1 MLKPLAYFY
10 LHDSENLW
18 QLQVIP
24 VGIGFDLPIS
34 HYLQTLQDA
43 AEAYFYLGW
52 SVIPLLGDRNAS
64 RPKAAAVT
72 WAGYQHCRASLQEHQ
87 QWFGGGGFAGLGIV
101 TGCVSHLVVLDFDS
115 EAVFNRFKAQYPHLL
130 ETHTVQSAQ
139 RQLPH
144 LYFHLPD
151 QLHIA
156 SHKGQGIDLL
166 SDGRY
171 VVAPPT
177 CINGNAYK
185 ISRGG
190 MPRTLTAHDVQCIKT
205 FLKAHQSKPL
215 AQVVGARLPEC
226 EFHRKLIEADVQQV
240 YRRLLDRFGRN
251 DSLFRASLFARDSGW
266 TVEATKKALVTLH
279 SQQKG
284 HNGHAKETIQQ
295 RQREA
300 VKTIES
306 AFSRPPKSLPP
317 QVTYQQGHLSNS
329 VREKLMQQKKT
340 YVVRTLEG
348 LYQSGMRSGQWFEAD
363 DALTRL
369 DGLVGRDSVLKA
381 LKAGE
386 GEVKFFKYTGKSQNS
401 KNTGKAVSQKN
412 SKNKIKKCF
421 LIAGKNQEKPRGGR
435 PRQVYRMPSN
445 KELCKILGVKMT
457 HSDVV
462 ERADLVS
469 ARKTRM
475 ALHRELVK
483 RRSGS
488 YSKYWLSSRLGICR
502 RTVDVY
508 TQLLPIHSRAMF
520 IETAIHWKTIERL
533 PLDEALRGAFL
544 QTAGGKRYPALRPIA
559 CRLLAKREH
568 LCLKQQTANFYWY
581 EEETVWRI
589 ERKSALYDLEI

>member
-1 MLKPLAYFY
+1 LNKSSSIFCY
-10 LHDSENLW
+10 LHHSENSW

-24 VGIGFDLPIS
+24 VGNGLNLPIS
-34 HYLQTLQDA
+34 NYIQTLQDA

-52 SVIPLLGDRNAS
+52 SVIPLLGDRDCS
-64 RPKAAAVT
+64 RPKAPAVA
-72 WAGYQHCRASLQEHQ
+72 WAGYQHSRASLQEQQ
-87 QWFGGGGFAGLGIV
+87 QWFGGGAFAGLGIV
-101 TGCVSHLVVLDFDS
+101 TGHISHLVVLDFDS
-115 EAVFNRFKAQYPHLL
+115 EAVFSRFKAQYPHLL
-130 ETHTVQSAQ
+130 ETHTVLSAQ

-144 LYFHLPD
+144 LYFHLPEH
-151 QLHIA
+151 LNLA
-156 SHKGQGIDLL
+156 SHKEQGVDLL

-185 ISRGG
+185 ISRSR
-190 MPRTLTAHDVQCIKT
+190 MPRTLTTHDVGCIET
-205 FLKAHQSKPL
+205 FLKAHGSKPSV
-215 AQVVGARLPEC
+215 QVIGDRQPEGQPR
-226 EFHRKLIEADVQQV
+226 RKLTEADVQQV

-284 HNGHAKETIQQ
+284 HSSHAKETVQQ

-306 AFSRPPKSLPP
+306 AFSRPPRALQP
-317 QVTYQQGHLSNS
+317 QVTSQQGHLSNS
-329 VREKLMQQKKT
+329 VRERLMQQKKT

-348 LYQSGMRSGQWFEAD
+348 LYQLGMKAGQWFEAD
-363 DALTRL
+363 EALKRL

-386 GEVKFFKYTGKSQNS
+386 GEVKFFKYAGWS
-401 KNTGKAVSQKN
+401 KNTENTGNTVSQKN

-421 LIAGKNQEKPRGGR
+421 LIAGKNQEKPQGGR
-435 PRQVYRMPSN
+435 PPQMYRMPSN
-445 KELCKILGVKMT
+445 KEMCKILGVKLT

-488 YSKYWLSSRLGICR
+488 YVRYWLASRLGICR
-502 RTVDVY
+502 RTVDAY
-508 TQLLPIHSRAMF
+508 TRLLPIHSRAMF
-520 IETAIHWKTIERL
+520 IETAIHWKTTERL
-533 PLDEALRGAFL
+533 PVDERLRGAFL
-544 QTAGGKRYPALRPIA
+544 QTAEGKKYPALRDIA
-559 CRLLAKREH
+559 CRLLAQGEV

-581 EEETVWRI
+581 EEE
-589 ERKSALYDLEI
+589 KSI